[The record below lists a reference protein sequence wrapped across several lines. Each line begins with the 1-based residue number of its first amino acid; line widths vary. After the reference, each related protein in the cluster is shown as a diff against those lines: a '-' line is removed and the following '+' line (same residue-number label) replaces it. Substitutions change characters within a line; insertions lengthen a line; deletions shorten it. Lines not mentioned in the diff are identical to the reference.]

1 MEQVEKYFDAM
12 VTTGLYPRPNNLR
25 FFLEQIFHDLEFQN
39 KRVLD
44 IGGGSG
50 FLSFFAASQGASE
63 VICLEPEL
71 DGSTTG
77 ASQRFNSIVQHHG
90 FGACRLVPQTF
101 QDYCLGKPGL
111 FDIVILHASINHL
124 DEDACIRLQVS
135 ADARRRYQRIFAD
148 IAGMSAPGAHI
159 VMTDVSPLNFFL
171 AIRCKNPVA
180 RSIEWHKHQTPET
193 WIELLR
199 EVGYSDPETE
209 WLTFNS
215 LRGIGKFFLGNRYA
229 SYFLTSD
236 FVVRM
241 KKP

>member
-1 MEQVEKYFDAM
+1 MEQAEYLDAM

-25 FFLEQIFHDLEFQN
+25 FFLEQIFHDLEFEN
-39 KRVLD
+39 RRVLD

-50 FLSFFAASQGASE
+50 FLSFFAASRGASE

-71 DGSTTG
+71 DGSTAG
-77 ASQRFNSIVQHHG
+77 ASHRFNSIVERHD

-101 QDYCLGKPGL
+101 QDYCLGQPGL

-124 DEDACIRLQVS
+124 DEDACIRLRVS
-135 ADARRRYQRIFAD
+135 PDARRAYQRIFSD
-148 IAGMSAPGAHI
+148 IAAMSAPGARI
-159 VMTDVSPLNFFL
+159 VMTDVSPLNFFP
-171 AIRCKNPVA
+171 AMRVQNPFA

-199 EVGYSDPETE
+199 EAGYSDAETE
-209 WLTFNS
+209 WLTFNT
-215 LRGIGKFFLGNRYA
+215 LRGVGKFFLGNKCA

-236 FVVRM
+236 FVLRM